1 MTPVF
6 FGFWLSH
13 DFGESKTIFDI
24 TYQISDKYE
33 YFCQKKKKRGDR
45 WGCYL
50 KLVHQI
56 TLVFISQLGLSLVAS
71 AGLRLDSLKNP
82 MGLDIFLLYPI
93 A

>member
-1 MTPVF
+1 M
-6 FGFWLSH
+6 
-13 DFGESKTIFDI
+13 
-24 TYQISDKYE
+24 
-33 YFCQKKKKRGDR
+33 
-45 WGCYL
+45 